1 MGGGLA
7 AGEPQFD
14 RVRMVLGER
23 DSGVL
28 ATIEKAMAAR
38 GLRRLRTCGTADALY
53 EALDVE
59 IADVLV
65 FDYDLLGPDF
75 STVMQRIRRNGRGK
89 NPFIVMIATI
99 SDSQPETVQRLI
111 GSGVDDLI
119 RKPFSIDRLFESVAS
134 FSQDRKPFFISYN
147 YVGPTRRSGHRAVE
161 PANQILRV
169 PNTLRGRSIER
180 VSDDELAQIV
190 GKAVRS
196 LDEKQFESCGIE
208 IDQLATSISQNM
220 GTGATHEDRQDVRGA
235 LFRIEAVADDLR
247 RRSAGTQFER
257 IGDLATM
264 LIALTQRVLRAQ
276 DVVSMV
282 ELQLL
287 VKLSAAIRRAL
298 SVERHSV
305 DVMREI
311 TQTIANFTKTN

>member
-1 MGGGLA
+1 
-7 AGEPQFD
+7 
-14 RVRMVLGER
+14 MVLGER
-23 DSGVL
+23 DSGL
-28 ATIEKAMAAR
+28 SASIGQAMAAR
-38 GLRRLRTCGTADALY
+38 GLKRLVTCSAADNLY
-53 EALDVE
+53 EALDAE
-59 IADVLV
+59 IVDVLV
-65 FDYDLLGPDF
+65 FDYDLLGADF
-75 STVMQRIRRNGRGK
+75 ATVMQRIRRNGRGR
-89 NPFIVMIATI
+89 NPFVVIIATI

-111 GSGVDDLI
+111 GSGIDDLI
-119 RKPFSIDRLFESVAS
+119 RKPFSIDRLFESVAG
-134 FSQDRKPFFISYN
+134 FAQDRKPFFISYN

-169 PNTLRGRSIER
+169 PNTLRGRAVEN
-180 VSDDELAQIV
+180 VSDEELEQIV
-190 GKAVRS
+190 TKAVRG
-196 LDEKQFESCGIE
+196 LDEKQLESCGIE
-208 IDQLATSISQNM
+208 IDQLAASISQNM

-264 LIALTQRVLRAQ
+264 LIALAQRVLRAQ
-276 DVVSMV
+276 EGVSTV
-282 ELQLL
+282 EIQLL

-311 TQTIANFTKTN
+311 SQTIANFTKTN